1 MFEPDDLDFLDEQ
14 RVARL
19 GTADAAGH
27 PYLVPVCFARLGD
40 RLYVP
45 IDAKP
50 KRGEPRNLKRLRNI
64 RERPEAA
71 LLLDRF
77 DEDWSRLRWLLIRA
91 DALVLVAGAERAA
104 ALGALERRYGQY
116 AAMGLGSLGLPVIAL
131 EPRSFSLWAAE
142 GSLPADSPP
151 APQ

>member
-1 MFEPDDLDFLDEQ
+1 VFKPEDLAFLDEQ

-19 GTADAAGH
+19 ATADAGGH
-27 PYLVPVCFARLGD
+27 PYVVPVCFARVGD
-40 RLYVP
+40 RLFIP

-50 KRGEPRNLKRLRNI
+50 KRGDPRNLKRVRNI

-91 DALVLVAGAERAA
+91 HALVLESGAQRAA
-104 ALGALERRYGQY
+104 ALAALERRYRQY
-116 AAMGLGSLGLPVIAL
+116 AAMGLGSLGLPVIGL
-131 EPRSFSLWAAE
+131 EPISVSRWS
-142 GSLPADSPP
+142 GGHGDR
-151 APQ
+151 APT

>member
-27 PYLVPVCFARLGD
+27 PYVVPVCFALVGD

-50 KRGEPRNLKRLRNI
+50 KRSEPRNLKRLRNI
-64 RERPEAA
+64 HERPEAA

-91 DALVLVAGAERAA
+91 HALVLETGAERAA
-104 ALGALERRYGQY
+104 ALGALEQRYGQY
-116 AAMGLGSLGLPVIAL
+116 AAMRLGSLGLPVIAL
-131 EPRSFSLWAAE
+131 EPRSVSRWAA
-142 GSLPADSPP
+142 GGR
-151 APQ
+151 